1 MRVRLEEDGAAT
13 LGERYSTFVDPG
25 VDVGPAI
32 TRLTGIRDGDLIGA
46 PALESVT
53 GRIASLIAGVPV
65 AGHNIGFDL
74 AFLERAA
81 LGPFERLDT
90 AELASILMP
99 SAPTYALHRSPP
111 TRASTRSQPTARS
124 TTH

>member
-1 MRVRLEEDGAAT
+1 VRVRLEEDGSAT

-53 GRIASLIAGVPV
+53 GRVASFIAG
-65 AGHNIGFDL
+65 A
-74 AFLERAA
+74 
-81 LGPFERLDT
+81 
-90 AELASILMP
+90 
-99 SAPTYALHRSPP
+99 
-111 TRASTRSQPTARS
+111 TRTGQVTARS
-124 TTH
+124 SEVSMSSAMPWASVSA

>member
-1 MRVRLEEDGAAT
+1 MRVRLEEDGSAT

-53 GRIASLIAGVPV
+53 GRIASLIAGVALV
-65 AGHNIGFDL
+65 AVGSK
-74 AFLERAA
+74 ARA
-81 LGPFERLDT
+81 
-90 AELASILMP
+90 
-99 SAPTYALHRSPP
+99 
-111 TRASTRSQPTARS
+111 
-124 TTH
+124 